1 MENEIWELHWKGKFY
16 INKNLN
22 FGLFHTKFQQPEEI
36 LQYLT
41 PIYNIL
47 QYLTYDSYNI

>member
-1 MENEIWELHWKGKFY
+1 MRFESCIGKENFY

-41 PIYNIL
+41 YDNYNI
-47 QYLTYDSYNI
+47 